1 MLNKKILYYL
11 PPVLISLFTV
21 ILYWPTLKY
30 PFIYDDMPTIT
41 ENFHVIKGNYLNNI
55 FFAFNRWISRFLHSY
70 IYKLWGENPTPFRVF
85 NLAMHIT
92 IGLLIFFTLKKL
104 FNNLNKNSFLKTHAY
119 LISFFT
125 STLFLL
131 HPTQTQTVTYITQM
145 SLEGLTNLFI
155 FLVITSFVYAS
166 FTQNKFIK
174 YFLYFISIIFTV
186 FAAGTKEIIIILP
199 FLVLLIDICFISQ
212 GNFKS
217 LKKRLL
223 IHALIFLSLFITL
236 NSFGF
241 KPVKFTIELT
251 QAPLN
256 NNRGNILT
264 SNIDEK
270 ITSYNYFITQFKIL
284 THYLRIYFWPKPL
297 AFDYG
302 HKLTLSIFNLDFI
315 LPFIFILFL
324 ILLSVYLFIKD
335 KTNFISFGLAW
346 FFIGILPRASFIPST
361 ELICDYKTYISSF
374 GAIFLISVIIIYLF
388 TKIIVYLKK
397 YIFIPERNTLFSLLL
412 IFILIS
418 SYTTNSQYKIWQS
431 ELVYWQH
438 AVNTAPNKANL
449 WNNLGVALSGLNR
462 IDDSIN
468 AYKKACELD
477 KTYAE
482 PIINLAFHY
491 QARGDYDLAMN
502 EYSKAINLS
511 EFHPEMYLNLGS
523 LHLTKKAYK
532 PAEICFDL
540 ALKYRPYYSRAH
552 FNKGLMYEQQNMFDK
567 ALECYE
573 NAINGNMQTTQ
584 FYYQHAITAQKLG
597 KLDLAINSLE
607 EAKQIDPFYL
617 NTTFILASIYY
628 QKHDYKNAAIN
639 FELTYKKEPNNT
651 VNIYNLAQSLLNLR
665 EYNKAL
671 ELFKLCEHDTQT
683 FPYTKLHIAKCL
695 NEVNQKQD
703 SINLLNNLIK
713 NPPHLGV
720 KNDAISLLKEI
731 TI

>member
-1 MLNKKILYYL
+1 MLNKKIINLL

-41 ENFHVIKGNYLNNI
+41 ENFHVIKGNYLHNI

-70 IYKLWGENPTPFRVF
+70 IYKIWGENPTPFRVF
-85 NLAMHIT
+85 NLLIHII

-104 FNNLNKNSFLKTHAY
+104 LFNLNKNSFLKNNYY
-119 LISFFT
+119 LISLFT
-125 STLFLL
+125 SALFLL
-131 HPTQTQTVTYITQM
+131 HPTQTQTVVYITQM
-145 SLEGLTNLFI
+145 SLEGLTTLFV
-155 FLVITSFVYAS
+155 FLVITTFVYAS
-166 FTQNKFIK
+166 FAQNKFIK
-174 YFLYFISIIFTV
+174 YFLYLTSILFTI
-186 FAAGTKEIIIILP
+186 FAAGTKEIIIVLP
-199 FLVLLIDICFISQ
+199 FLVLLIDIFFIAQ
-212 GNFKS
+212 GNFKN

-236 NSFGF
+236 SYFGF
-241 KPVKFTIELT
+241 KPVKFAVELT

-264 SNIDEK
+264 SNINEK

-284 THYLRIYFWPKPL
+284 THYLRIYFWPSPL
-297 AFDYG
+297 GFDYG
-302 HKLTLSIFNLDFI
+302 HKLTISLFNLDFI
-315 LPFIFILFL
+315 FPFIFILFL
-324 ILLSVYLFIKD
+324 ILLSLFLFIKN

-346 FFIGILPRASFIPST
+346 FFISILPRASFIPST
-361 ELICDYKTYISSF
+361 ELICDYKTYMSSF
-374 GAIFLISVIIIYLF
+374 GAIFLISVFIVYFF
-388 TKIIVYLKK
+388 TKINFYFKK
-397 YIFIPERNTLFSLLL
+397 YILIPEKNITLSLLL

-418 SYTTNSQYKIWQS
+418 SYATKSQYKIWQS
-431 ELVYWQH
+431 ELNYWQH
-438 AVNTAPNKANL
+438 AVNIAPNKANL

-462 IDDSIN
+462 IDESIN
-468 AYKKACELD
+468 AYKQACKID
-477 KTYAE
+477 PTYAE
-482 PIINLAFHY
+482 PVINLAFHY

-502 EYSKAINLS
+502 EYAKAINLS

-523 LHLTKKAYK
+523 LHLIKKAYK

-552 FNKGLMYEQQNMFDK
+552 FNKGIMYEQQGMLDK
-567 ALECYE
+567 ALECYA
-573 NAINGNMQTTQ
+573 NAINGNTQTAQ
-584 FYYQHAITAQKLG
+584 FYYQHAIIAQRLG
-597 KLDLAINSLE
+597 KLDLAINSFE
-607 EAKQIDPFYL
+607 NAKKLDPFYL
-617 NTTFILASIYY
+617 NTAFTLASIYY

-639 FELTYKKEPNNT
+639 FELAYKREPNNF

-665 EYNKAL
+665 EYSKAL
-671 ELFKLCEHDTQT
+671 EFFKLCEHDIQT
-683 FPYTKLHIAKCL
+683 FPYTKLHMAKCL

-703 SINLLNNLIK
+703 SINLLNNLIQ

-731 TI
+731 NI